1 MVVVSVP
8 AVVPGTVVSVVVG
21 TVGTD
26 TSLGLL
32 PLIAGEDGPSS
43 LQAVTATPAR
53 VRRATVRPK
62 ARWRGREEV

>member
-1 MVVVSVP
+1 MVVSVP

-43 LQAVTATPAR
+43 LQLVTATPAR

-62 ARWRGREEV
+62 ARRRGREEV

>member
-32 PLIAGEDGPSS
+32 PLIAGVDGPSS

-62 ARWRGREEV
+62 ARRRGREEV

>member
-1 MVVVSVP
+1 VVVVSVP

-43 LQAVTATPAR
+43 LQPVTATPAR
-53 VRRATVRPK
+53 ERRATARPK
-62 ARWRGREEV
+62 ARRRGREEV